1 MTRAMHL
8 LFAGDLGGSFAMH
21 PLAAATVLAQG
32 ALAVLS
38 VYLTFRDGHPFD
50 LWKGKLWNVR
60 LGRAVVVFNGA
71 LFVLL
76 FVVWALRGAGFFGG
90 PVPV

>member
-1 MTRAMHL
+1 MHL
-8 LFAGDLGGSFAMH
+8 LFAGELHASLAMH

-32 ALAVLS
+32 ALAALS

-50 LWKGKLWNVR
+50 LWQGKLWNVR
-60 LGRAVVVFNGA
+60 LGRGVVLVNGA
-71 LFVLL
+71 LFLLL
-76 FVVWALRGAGFFGG
+76 FVVWALRGAGYFGG